1 MPIDKD
7 IRRGL
12 HLGGSIMGLYSST
25 YFQTLKMIV
34 FRSQR

>member
-12 HLGGSIMGLYSST
+12 HLGGSIIRLYSST
-25 YFQTLKMIV
+25 YFQTLMMEV
-34 FRSQR
+34 FRSQG